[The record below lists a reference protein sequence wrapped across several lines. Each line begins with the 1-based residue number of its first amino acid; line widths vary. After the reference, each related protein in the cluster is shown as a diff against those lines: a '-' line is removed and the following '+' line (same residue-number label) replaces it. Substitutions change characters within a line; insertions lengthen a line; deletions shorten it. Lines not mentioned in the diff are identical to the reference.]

1 MRHPRLVLAAR
12 APTRWE
18 RSRNVAWNQR
28 FHKLRSYRGLMGPA
42 RTRCATQ
49 RRRSREGIGWRIH
62 GGVCHVCVE
71 RPGCRGSR
79 THRKRRDVCATR
91 PRGQGRR
98 ETTKIEVRK
107 TNLECALE
115 STVSLFGISLQHR
128 RLGARVGGAH
138 VAMFAVCASGDRRGG
153 GSMRADVDNTG
164 LKRTSSAIILK
175 VKEILAFRAN
185 ELQGVNSFVM

>member
-1 MRHPRLVLAAR
+1 
-12 APTRWE
+12 
-18 RSRNVAWNQR
+18 
-28 FHKLRSYRGLMGPA
+28 HKLRSYRGLMGPA
-42 RTRCATQ
+42 RTRCAAQ
-49 RRRSREGIGWRIH
+49 RRRPEKGLGGAYMAVFAMCASRGRVAEA
-62 GGVCHVCVE
+62 
-71 RPGCRGSR
+71 R
-79 THRKRRDVCATR
+79 THRKRRVVCATR

-98 ETTKIEVRK
+98 ETTKIKIRK

-185 ELQGVNSFVM
+185 EL

>member
-1 MRHPRLVLAAR
+1 MRHPRLVWAAR
-12 APTRWE
+12 APNRWE

-28 FHKLRSYRGLMGPA
+28 FHKLRSYRGLMGPV
-42 RTRCATQ
+42 RTRCAAQ

-98 ETTKIEVRK
+98 ETTKIEIRK

-128 RLGARVGGAH
+128 RLGARWVAH
-138 VAMFAVCASGDRRGG
+138 TWRCLPWVRPEIVAEAGRRCGPTLITH
-153 GSMRADVDNTG
+153 D
-164 LKRTSSAIILK
+164 L
-175 VKEILAFRAN
+175 N
-185 ELQGVNSFVM
+185 ELPAL